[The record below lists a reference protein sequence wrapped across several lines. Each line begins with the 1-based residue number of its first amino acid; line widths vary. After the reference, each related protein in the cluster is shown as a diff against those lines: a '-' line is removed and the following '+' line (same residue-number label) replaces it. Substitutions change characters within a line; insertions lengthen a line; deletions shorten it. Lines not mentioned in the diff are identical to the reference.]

1 MDITTFCE
9 KKYLITN
16 TIQELYDEH
25 TRSLEVLN
33 QYKCE
38 NELEKKSL
46 ILTIKKQG
54 GEIKNRDNT
63 INRLEEENSKKN
75 KQISEYEKM
84 IRDLEDKMNEL
95 LIEKEEEN
103 RFDMIRN
110 QSNTIQE
117 KENEIIR
124 LTNLLKKREVKTDKT
139 DKIDKTDNK
148 IVNVLDSLVSNDKEE
163 TIEVEEVSDDGNP
176 DDGNPDEEDCSIE
189 VTVVKTD
196 KTIISTKK
204 ATDPDE
210 DELIYGENAA
220 DIAADRMAAH
230 IDDQPSDEDKQE
242 SEKEEAYEIIVFT
255 DGACSNNGKP
265 NAKAGIGVYFEDN
278 IKPSISKRIKGI
290 QTNNIAELKAIL
302 EVFNVCEKEIING
315 ASIKIYSDSKIAIG
329 WCTTTGAKYEKNNW
343 KKNKVDIPHIDYVKE
358 GYELFKQYKNVSIE
372 FIKAHTSNTDK
383 LSLGNNEADKLAT
396 ESLYIDSESD
406 TEEESDDEEYE
417 CLTYRGKQYWILVG
431 EEPQYVYEIVGED
444 NDEVGD
450 KLGVYKKTAG
460 GKMKVVLDKK

>member
-1 MDITTFCE
+1 MDITSFCE
-9 KKYLITN
+9 KKYLVTN

-46 ILTIKKQG
+46 ILTIKKQE

-63 INRLEEENSKKN
+63 INKLEDENSKKN

-84 IRDLEDKMNEL
+84 IRDLEDKMNEI

-124 LTNLLKKREVKTDKT
+124 LTNLLKKKDTKEVTKEDKT
-139 DKIDKTDNK
+139 DKK
-148 IVNVLDSLVSNDKEE
+148 IINVLDSLASNVKEE
-163 TIEVEEVSDDGNP
+163 TIEIEEVSDEGN
-176 DDGNPDEEDCSIE
+176 NPDEEDCSIE
-189 VTVVKTD
+189 VKVVKTN
-196 KTIISTKK
+196 ISTKK

-230 IDDQPSDEDKQE
+230 IDEQPSDEDKSDKK
-242 SEKEEAYEIIVFT
+242 SEKEE
-255 DGACSNNGKP
+255 
-265 NAKAGIGVYFEDN
+265 
-278 IKPSISKRIKGI
+278 
-290 QTNNIAELKAIL
+290 L
-302 EVFNVCEKEIING
+302 EE
-315 ASIKIYSDSKIAIG
+315 
-329 WCTTTGAKYEKNNW
+329 
-343 KKNKVDIPHIDYVKE
+343 P
-358 GYELFKQYKNVSIE
+358 
-372 FIKAHTSNTDK
+372 
-383 LSLGNNEADKLAT
+383 
-396 ESLYIDSESD
+396 
-406 TEEESDDEEYE
+406 EEESDDEEYE
-417 CLTYRGKQYWILVG
+417 CLTYRGKQYWIIVG

-444 NDEVGD
+444 KDEVGD
-450 KLGVYKKTAG
+450 KLGVYNKTAG
-460 GKMKVVLDKK
+460 GKMKVFLDKK

>member
-1 MDITTFCE
+1 MDSTSFCE
-9 KKYLITN
+9 KKYLVTN

-25 TRSLEVLN
+25 TRSLEVFN

-38 NELEKKSL
+38 CELDKKSL
-46 ILTIKKQG
+46 ILTIKKQEE
-54 GEIKNRDNT
+54 EIKNRDNT
-63 INRLEEENSKKN
+63 INKLEDENSKKN

-103 RFDMIRN
+103 RFDIIRLQN
-110 QSNTIQE
+110 KSIEE

-124 LTNLLKKREVKTDKT
+124 LTNLLKKKDTKEVTKEVTKEDRTDK
-139 DKIDKTDNK
+139 K

-163 TIEVEEVSDDGNP
+163 TIEVEEVSD
-176 DDGNPDEEDCSIE
+176 EEETIE
-189 VTVVKTD
+189 VNVVKTD
-196 KTIISTKK
+196 KKNVSNEK

-230 IDDQPSDEDKQE
+230 IDEQPSDEDKEESEE

-329 WCTTTGAKYEKNNW
+329 WCTTTGAKYEQNNW

-383 LSLGNNEADKLAT
+383 LSLGNNEADKLAS
-396 ESLYIDSESD
+396 ESLYLDSESD

-417 CLTYRGKQYWILVG
+417 CLTYRGKQYWIIVG
-431 EEPQYVYEIVGED
+431 EDPQYVYEIVGED
-444 NDEVGD
+444 KDEVGD

-460 GKMKVVLDKK
+460 GKMKVFLDKK

>member
-1 MDITTFCE
+1 MDSTTFCE
-9 KKYLITN
+9 KKYLVTN

-25 TRSLEVLN
+25 TRSLEVFN

-38 NELEKKSL
+38 CELEKKSF
-46 ILTIKKQG
+46 ILTIKKQEK
-54 GEIKNRDNT
+54 EIKNRDNT
-63 INRLEEENSKKN
+63 INRLEDENSKKN

-103 RFDMIRN
+103 RFDIIRLQN
-110 QSNTIQE
+110 KSIEE

-124 LTNLLKKREVKTDKT
+124 LTNLLKKKEVTKQDTKEVTKEDRTDK
-139 DKIDKTDNK
+139 KI
-148 IVNVLDSLVSNDKEE
+148 INVLDSLASNDKEE
-163 TIEVEEVSDDGNP
+163 TIEVEEVY
-176 DDGNPDEEDCSIE
+176 DEEETIE
-189 VTVVKTD
+189 VNVVKTD
-196 KTIISTKK
+196 KKNVSNEK

-210 DELIYGENAA
+210 D
-220 DIAADRMAAH
+220 
-230 IDDQPSDEDKQE
+230 DKQESDKEESEKEESETGE

-315 ASIKIYSDSKIAIG
+315 ASIKIYSDSTIAIG

-396 ESLYIDSESD
+396 DSLYLDSESD

-417 CLTYRGKQYWILVG
+417 CLTYRGKQYWIIVG

-444 NDEVGD
+444 KDEVGD

-460 GKMKVVLDKK
+460 GKMKVFLDKK